1 MSASYDWDYDAM
13 LPAGLY
19 DVAANE
25 TWLEEKAQEGYR
37 ISKIEGR
44 RFYFVKGEEVNSRF
58 RLQPMWKKKEKLD
71 EECIELYREL
81 GWEYVGAVSGVFHL
95 WRCANETAPE
105 LDTDP
110 VVQADGYRY
119 LKGCMRRS
127 AVIEAVVLLGVLA
140 LCVLLAAGGSTGL
153 RNILR
158 DSVPLQT
165 LALLTAMGC
174 AIPWEVMEIS
184 TMRRLLMALEAGIP
198 LERPRSYRKK
208 QWIQRVMLL
217 AYICYAILQCV
228 SFFWPVGN
236 GDILGWSAK
245 DRDGSPKSGIVYVDV
260 EHLAEQG
267 YEMDFRTVRTKFHEL
282 APRITQVDMGS
293 WDGDVSQTAETTH
306 YHLLGKFLV
315 TTLVSDIQYAY
326 RNWGPFEEMEA
337 EGLDRFLVS
346 HRKETQVVI
355 AAKENEVLEVFYSG
369 ETDLSTQGDYFASLL
384 T

>member
-1 MSASYDWDYDAM
+1 
-13 LPAGLY
+13 
-19 DVAANE
+19 
-25 TWLEEKAQEGYR
+25 
-37 ISKIEGR
+37 
-44 RFYFVKGEEVNSRF
+44 
-58 RLQPMWKKKEKLD
+58 
-71 EECIELYREL
+71 
-81 GWEYVGAVSGVFHL
+81 
-95 WRCANETAPE
+95 
-105 LDTDP
+105 
-110 VVQADGYRY
+110 
-119 LKGCMRRS
+119 
-127 AVIEAVVLLGVLA
+127 
-140 LCVLLAAGGSTGL
+140 
-153 RNILR
+153 
-158 DSVPLQT
+158 
-165 LALLTAMGC
+165 
-174 AIPWEVMEIS
+174 
-184 TMRRLLMALEAGIP
+184 MRRLLMALEAGIP